1 MDIINILIGKANVFY
16 DFFIDL
22 SKQSPVLAG
31 VISFWGLGVITF
43 IFLRI
48 PSQIYGWIKRQLTT
62 DLDLNNQDDIYYM
75 FLKWLSTHKMHT
87 FVRTFNLSHNNY
99 WGNGQAFMTYGYG
112 RSVFLFHGW
121 PIFIRRAR
129 TEASATIHS
138 KETICLTVLGR
149 NTKLLGRLFEEIK
162 VKDET
167 DVTYHAYTYKD
178 SGWNRFATVPNRS
191 FYTLS
196 LPKVTKDALLKH
208 LDDFTNEKEWYTKN
222 GITYKTG
229 ILLHGPPGTGKTS
242 IVSCICSDLKKNCYI
257 LNLSNMGDS
266 SLKEAFASVPPGA
279 VILLEDIDTVFSKR
293 NHKRLLS
300 TEVPRRDNIGSNA
313 PQEPRNEDQPNAP
326 SESSII
332 IGGVT
337 LGGLLNALDGIA
349 CGTDRI
355 VFATTNFYE
364 KLDDALIRE
373 GRFDLTLNIYYMT
386 DETLRDYMCRLYPNF
401 PRREA
406 NKWHVSKEIAPCKV
420 QQLVFENRSDPYAV
434 LKKVAT
440 EKIQANN
447 KGAKNVK
454 KVERIIQGEDVR
466 G

>member
-1 MDIINILIGKANVFY
+1 VDIVNVLIGKANVFY
-16 DFFIDL
+16 DFFINL

-31 VISFWGLGVITF
+31 VISLWGLGVITF

-48 PSQIYGWIKRQLTT
+48 PSRIYGWIKRQLTT

-99 WGNGQAFMTYGYG
+99 WGCGTAFMTYGYG
-112 RSVFLFHGW
+112 RSIFLFHGW

-129 TEASATIHS
+129 TDASATIHS

-149 NTKLLGRLFEEIK
+149 NTKLLTRLFEEIK
-162 VKDET
+162 VKEDS
-167 DVTYHAYTYKD
+167 DIMYHAYTFKD
-178 SGWNRFATVPNRS
+178 SGWNRFATVPNRP
-191 FYTLS
+191 FDTVS

-208 LDDFTNEKEWYTKN
+208 IQDFTDEKEWYLKN
-222 GITYKTG
+222 GIPYKTG
-229 ILLHGPPGTGKTS
+229 IILHGPPGTGKTS
-242 IVSCICSDLKKNCYI
+242 IVSCICSELQKNCYI
-257 LNLSNMGDS
+257 LNLANMGDM
-266 SLKEAFASVPPGA
+266 SLKQAFSSVPPGS
-279 VILLEDIDTVFSKR
+279 VILLEDIDTIFSKR
-293 NHKRLLS
+293 NHKRLVS
-300 TEVPRRDNIGSNA
+300 TAKPGNVNEPVA
-313 PQEPRNEDQPNAP
+313 PEET
-326 SESSII
+326 SIM

-373 GRFDLTLNIYYMT
+373 GRFDLTLNIDYMT
-386 DETLRDYMCRLYPNF
+386 DETLRDYICRLYPNL
-401 PRREA
+401 PRLEA
-406 NKWHVSKEIAPCKV
+406 NKWHVNKEIAPCKV

-434 LKKVAT
+434 LKKIAKT
-440 EKIQANN
+440 KGEKHEVS
-447 KGAKNVK
+447 KKNILRPNSSVK
-454 KVERIIQGEDVR
+454 CS
-466 G
+466 